1 MVHGEGPWSNHALW
15 PILMS
20 MRALGYPLAVLGTYV
35 SWRAFHAAFGQM
47 DVSSV
52 ARWTAFSICL
62 LGLAMILGSGYLLN
76 RPAVRGFVV
85 PGFAL
90 LAEAG
95 LLWFTRPIA
104 NDDPTRDHRTL
115 YFLMGAGVSLSF
127 GMALMVAA
135 FMAAMI
141 GQSRR

>member
-1 MVHGEGPWSNHALW
+1 MP
-15 PILMS
+15 

-35 SWRAFHAAFGQM
+35 AWRAFHTAFGQL

-62 LGLAMILGSGYLLN
+62 AGLGMILGSGYLLN
-76 RPAVRGFVV
+76 RPTVRGFLV
-85 PGFAL
+85 PGVAL

-95 LLWFTRPIA
+95 LLWATRPVPT
-104 NDDPTRDHRTL
+104 DDPTRDHRTL